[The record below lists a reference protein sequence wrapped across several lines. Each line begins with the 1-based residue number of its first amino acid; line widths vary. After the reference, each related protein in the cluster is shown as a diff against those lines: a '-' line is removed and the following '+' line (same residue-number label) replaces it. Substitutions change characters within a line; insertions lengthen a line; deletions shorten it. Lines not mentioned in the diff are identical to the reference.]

1 MRRLRRA
8 RLARLPSALALA
20 CGALLACAACSGSG
34 GAPVKAPASAQGEA
48 PAPAPQGE
56 APIAPTQG
64 SPGPAA
70 PSTDFLSKRP
80 ATSLLSG
87 RLAVRLPE
95 GARIEAR
102 ARSVM
107 AAAEPDEEETRV
119 VLDAGDERFV
129 LMAHELFALGGKD
142 PEGGVRA
149 AMAADFPGG
158 SATAEPLRLADE
170 QLKAWAVFPGSANR
184 GSVAIPVL
192 GMYVLHPDGFVQRLA
207 FYVNPPAAKDAAG
220 CSALAAGAADLPEA
234 RGELPRCTAFAR
246 AIAATLSAGAR
257 RIDAGGGERSIKGQG
272 SEDSFLVKVPAGA
285 STTVQRGPDFTVHRV
300 RLPVELGASQSAIGI
315 YVGGHP
321 SFQYNQNEA
330 KVSPTP
336 RPGKVFGKAMSWQ
349 VWPMS
354 PTRVM
359 AEAMLPHPKIKGLM
373 VHLFAGAAD
382 DKALAPLLDVAA
394 SLRVP

>member
-1 MRRLRRA
+1 MRRA
-8 RLARLPSALALA
+8 RLSRLPFVLALA

-34 GAPVKAPASAQGEA
+34 GAPGKAPARAQGEA

-56 APIAPTQG
+56 TPIAPTQA

-70 PSTDFLSKRP
+70 PSIDFLGKRP

-107 AAAEPDEEETRV
+107 AAAEPDEDETRV

-129 LMAHELFALGGKD
+129 IMAYELFALGGKD

-149 AMAADFPGG
+149 AAATDFPGG
-158 SATAEPLRLADE
+158 GATVEPLGVSDE
-170 QLKAWAVFPGSANR
+170 QLKAWAVFPKSADR

-192 GMYVLHPDGFVQRLA
+192 VLYVLHPDGFAQMLA

-220 CSALAAGAADLPEA
+220 CSALAAGAGALPA
-234 RGELPRCTAFAR
+234 APGELPRCTAFAR
-246 AIAATLSAGAR
+246 AIAATVSAGPR
-257 RIDAGGGERSIKGQG
+257 RLDASGGERTLKGQG

-285 STTVQRGPDFTVHRV
+285 STTAQRGPDFTVHRL
-300 RLPVELGASQSAIGI
+300 RLPVELGAPQSAIGI

-330 KVSPTP
+330 KVTPTP

-359 AEAMLPHPKIKGLM
+359 AEAILPHPKIKGLT

-382 DKALAPLLDVAA
+382 DKALAPLLDIAA